1 MKFLFALCVLGA
13 CVANCSAIDR
23 EAFTFTKYDLD
34 VRIEPGQ
41 QRLAVRGRVTLRNDS
56 TAPQRNI
63 SLQISSTLHWRS
75 IHAGDIEVQYVTQ
88 PYTSDIDHTGELSE
102 AIVTL
107 AREVPPKGTFE
118 LDIGYEGVIALD
130 ATRLTRIGVPKK
142 VAEHSDWDVIGR
154 SFTAVRGI
162 GYVTWYPITTESAN
176 LSDGNGVFEA
186 VGRWKAREALAEMT
200 LQLTD
205 SGVGGPPT
213 LFCDGER
220 GEPLQQQMGAAYQV
234 TMKCTFR
241 SLGMTVP
248 LFTGAEYSVL
258 SLDAITIDYQ
268 EEHRAAAQNYG
279 LAAELALP
287 FVTEWFGVPRTG
299 ISVVELFDAEAAP
312 YEGGT
317 LLLTPLAS
325 SDSRLYRLTAVH
337 QLTHAAF
344 PSPRPWIYEGLAHV
358 AQALDREQ
366 QSGRQAAL
374 DFMGP
379 HRESIADVEGALA
392 ANRKEDTHDALI
404 NTSNEEFYRSK
415 AMFVWWMLR
424 DMIGE
429 QPWKKA
435 LAAYRPE
442 QDQDPAYMQR
452 LLETRSG
459 RDLQWFFDGWVYHDR
474 GLPQLRVESAYPRAT
489 TNQGYMVTVTVENL
503 GDVGTE
509 VPLTV
514 KMVQGEITRR
524 LEVHAKAKVS
534 VRIEC
539 LSTPIEVVL
548 NDGSVPEGETSKHTF
563 QVEIPATVP
572 K

>member
-13 CVANCSAIDR
+13 CVVSCSAIDR

-56 TAPQRNI
+56 TSPQRNI

-75 IHAGDIEVQYVTQ
+75 IHAGDTEVQYVTQ

-107 AREVPPKGTFE
+107 AQEVPPKGTFE

-154 SFTAVRGI
+154 TFTAVRGI

-176 LSDGNGVFEA
+176 LSEGNSVFEA

-205 SGVGGPPT
+205 SGVGSPPA
-213 LFCDGER
+213 LFCDGDR
-220 GEPLQQQMGAAYQV
+220 GEPVQQQMGTPYQV

-241 SLGMTVP
+241 PLGMTVP

-258 SLDAITIDYQ
+258 SHDAITIDYQ

-279 LAAELALP
+279 LAAELAVP

-374 DFMGP
+374 DFMAP
-379 HRESIADVEGALA
+379 HRESIADVERALA
-392 ANRKEDTHDALI
+392 TNRKGDTRDALI
-404 NTSNEEFYRSK
+404 NTSNEEFYRGK

-429 QPWKKA
+429 QPLKKA

-442 QDQDPAYMQR
+442 QDQDPAYLQR
-452 LLETRSG
+452 LLEARSG

-474 GLPQLRVESAYPRAT
+474 GLPQLRVESAYPRPT
-489 TNQGYMVTVTVENL
+489 TNRGYMVT
-503 GDVGTE
+503 
-509 VPLTV
+509 
-514 KMVQGEITRR
+514 
-524 LEVHAKAKVS
+524 
-534 VRIEC
+534 
-539 LSTPIEVVL
+539 
-548 NDGSVPEGETSKHTF
+548 PE
-563 QVEIPATVP
+563 P
-572 K
+572 KCRSR